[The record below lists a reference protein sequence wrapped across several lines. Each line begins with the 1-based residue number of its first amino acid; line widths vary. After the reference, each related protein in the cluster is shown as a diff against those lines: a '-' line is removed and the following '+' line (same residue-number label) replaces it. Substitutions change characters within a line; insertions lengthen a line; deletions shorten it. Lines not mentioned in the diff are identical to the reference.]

1 MNCRKIRLI
10 SSFVVLTAVAA
21 FPGAAFATWSAYTDD
36 GTSYGIR
43 EGDNKIPLDLS
54 EREATKTARKVNKAL
69 DKDKADGF
77 VDNGEGPC
85 GDPSS
90 GVLC

>member
-1 MNCRKIRLI
+1 MNRMKFG
-10 SSFVVLTAVAA
+10 SMSVLVLVAA
-21 FPGAAFATWSAYTDD
+21 LVLFPGAAFATWSAYTDD
-36 GTSYGIR
+36 GRNYGIR
-43 EGDNKIPLDLS
+43 EGGNKISLGLT
-54 EREATKTARKVNKAL
+54 EKEATRTAKKVNKAL
-69 DKDKADGF
+69 DKDKADGV